1 MFAGLENNV
10 FVIKEINIY
19 LIQILPNAVVVHF
32 TPISWECEHSSS
44 AHFFCSGQNKTFD
57 SLPVHCGPNLNEV
70 PFPGPRSEFLYRT
83 AEVLLQKCN
92 HEDSLHRLMMFCF

>member
-1 MFAGLENNV
+1 M
-10 FVIKEINIY
+10 
-19 LIQILPNAVVVHF
+19 QILPNAVVVHF

-44 AHFFCSGQNKTFD
+44 AHFFCSGQNKTFN

-70 PFPGPRSEFLYRT
+70 PFPGPINEFLYRT

-92 HEDSLHRLMMFCF
+92 HEDSLYLLIKFCINKC